1 MTRIIL
7 TLALALAWVGSTS
20 AQEHARWQGSW
31 DTKYGDLRLLQHRNI
46 VVGDYDRFGVLVG
59 IADDRTLR
67 GRFTN
72 GDKVGSFTLHLDGA
86 GGMTGDWQW
95 VGKRTGGDWA
105 GRKVD
110 DEAPTLENIW
120 IRTLNGLSN
129 GMLTGSWETT
139 YGEVR
144 LVQVGDLFVGD
155 YADNGVI
162 IGGRA
167 EDGTITGQFAN
178 GSRVAQFSWEAKA
191 GRVDGKYEITFDGS
205 WNFIDEEG
213 ASSWSGE
220 KVDHGKPTLMTI
232 TGLPVEVMN
241 DPVTEGPVEE
251 APAPVAGP
259 APAETV
265 DDEAPADALRVAR
278 QNDLPAT
285 GEIAE
290 DEARSDHFAGP
301 APDVLSRWS
310 AGDRVL
316 GLQTAGGF
324 RQYIVLEAPN
334 PEHVGRVLF
343 RGWAAPDGPFV
354 HGYARV
360 FRDGCA
366 PVDYP
371 VSGLDLA
378 ETGSFVFLGFK
389 PFLGRDCGQSGYIQ
403 QVLTWTRI
411 D

>member
-1 MTRIIL
+1 M
-7 TLALALAWVGSTS
+7 LACVKMSELPRDGMPPNLLFHGV
-20 AQEHARWQGSW
+20 RWAEEERASGVNRV
-31 DTKYGDLRLLQHRNI
+31 RL
-46 VVGDYDRFGVLVG
+46 
-59 IADDRTLR
+59 
-67 GRFTN
+67 GRPRRPKAPLF
-72 GDKVGSFTLHLDGA
+72 DG
-86 GGMTGDWQW
+86 
-95 VGKRTGGDWA
+95 
-105 GRKVD
+105 VD
-110 DEAPTLENIW
+110 DQSEPPLSSHRHRDPAEASARSGTRPLENIG

-129 GMLTGSWETT
+129 GMLTGSWKTT

-167 EDGTITGQFAN
+167 EDGTITGQFGN
-178 GSRVAQFSWEAKA
+178 GSRVGQFSWEAKA
-191 GRVDGKYEITFDGS
+191 GRVDGEYEITFDGS
-205 WNFIDEEG
+205 WSFIDEEG

-251 APAPVAGP
+251 APAPFAGP

-265 DDEAPADALRVAR
+265 DDEAPADAIRVAR

-360 FRDGCA
+360 FRDGCE
-366 PVDYP
+366 PLDYP

-378 ETGSFVFLGFK
+378 ETGNVVFLGFK
-389 PFLGRDCGQSGYIQ
+389 PFLGRDCAQSGYIQ
-403 QVLTWTRI
+403 QVLTWTRL